1 MAIKHV
7 HYTNPNENIKIDFV
21 QMGFHKT
28 PSLHQVRPKVRDHY
42 LLHFVINGTG
52 QLTIKG
58 QQNSPKSGE
67 CFLIRPK
74 DLAEYISDQEN
85 PWEYY
90 WLGFAGPDAGKVV
103 EESGFS
109 DWSDIIRPTYISEI
123 IDTLQMIDRANL
135 DTDDDIRMIMCQW
148 IMYQVLYY
156 LLKGSS
162 IPEPLQHR
170 EMASSKREHVLKAIH
185 IMEADYSQPL
195 TIAHLADRI
204 NINSNYLSKIF
215 KEEMGMSIKQFL
227 TKFRL
232 GVAATKVRLS
242 RKSFKEIA
250 TETGFEDSLYFS
262 KLFKKQYKC
271 SPSEYRKML

>member
-1 MAIKHV
+1 MSIKHV

-28 PSLHQVRPKVRDHY
+28 QALHQIRPKIRDHF
-42 LLHFVINGTG
+42 LLHFVVNGTG
-52 QLTIKG
+52 QLIIHG
-58 QQNSPKSGE
+58 QQHQPKSGD

-74 DLAEYISDQEN
+74 DLAEYISDQDD
-85 PWEYY
+85 PWEYF
-90 WLGFAGPDAGKVV
+90 WIGFAGVDARKIVDAA
-103 EESGFS
+103 GFS
-109 DWSDIIRPTYISEI
+109 DWSAIIRPTYISEI
-123 IDTLQMIDRANL
+123 IDAMQLIDKANL
-135 DTDDDIRMIMCQW
+135 DTDDDIRMVMCQW

-170 EMASSKREHVLKAIH
+170 EMATSKREYVLKAIH
-185 IMEADYSQPL
+185 IMEAEYSQPL
-195 TIAHLADRI
+195 TITGMADMI

-215 KEEMGMSIKQFL
+215 KEEMGISIKQFL

-242 RKSFKEIA
+242 RKTFKEIA
-250 TETGFEDSLYFS
+250 SETGFDDSLYFS
-262 KLFKKQYKC
+262 KLFKKQYNC
-271 SPSEYRKML
+271 SPSEYRKMK